1 MLSIW
6 WFCHW
11 PIQWKEHIIIKFTSL
26 FPTQSAEDYDI
37 EWDPISSCLNSQES
51 SELLAMYGDET
62 HRLEPTP
69 TNLPHVRIN
78 GHLINYRGF
87 DKSLIC
93 SKYCGE
99 KPPACPAEVP
109 KWIKTWYNLQKY
121 IFLIPVKCKN
131 KIKKSRWR
139 RQFRWDKDYSEKT
152 ELDHWWLKPPYDF
165 LLTRIYQDVIG
176 GLTRECKRLW
186 TWNLK
191 AMNSKNALKR
201 Q

>member
-11 PIQWKEHIIIKFTSL
+11 PIRWKEHIIIEFISL
-26 FPTQSAEDYDI
+26 FPTQFAEDYEI

-121 IFLIPVKCKN
+121 IVLIPVKYTN
-131 KIKKSRWR
+131 KIKKVCAYTRWR
-139 RQFRWDKDYSEKT
+139 RQFRWGKDYSEKT
-152 ELDHWWLKPPYDF
+152 AFDHRWLRRPPDDF
-165 LLTRIYQDVIG
+165 LLTRIYYNVIG
-176 GLTRECKRLW
+176 
-186 TWNLK
+186 
-191 AMNSKNALKR
+191 AVV
-201 Q
+201 

>member
-11 PIQWKEHIIIKFTSL
+11 SIQWKEHIIIKFTSL
-26 FPTQSAEDYDI
+26 FSTQFAEDYEI

-121 IFLIPVKCKN
+121 IVLIPVKCAN
-131 KIKKSRWR
+131 KMKKSLGICAC
-139 RQFRWDKDYSEKT
+139 T
-152 ELDHWWLKPPYDF
+152 
-165 LLTRIYQDVIG
+165 G
-176 GLTRECKRLW
+176 
-186 TWNLK
+186 
-191 AMNSKNALKR
+191 
-201 Q
+201 

>member
-1 MLSIW
+1 MINFVERLCFLLISNCTLLFFSLDRLVTKSQKLNNKCQPCFFFVVDSISNSNNNNRLWIILGVKYLVLLSLTDLMKRTYHEIH
-6 WFCHW
+6 FVYA
-11 PIQWKEHIIIKFTSL
+11 QF
-26 FPTQSAEDYDI
+26 AEDYEI

-109 KWIKTWYNLQKY
+109 
-121 IFLIPVKCKN
+121 
-131 KIKKSRWR
+131 R
-139 RQFRWDKDYSEKT
+139 
-152 ELDHWWLKPPYDF
+152 
-165 LLTRIYQDVIG
+165 
-176 GLTRECKRLW
+176 
-186 TWNLK
+186 
-191 AMNSKNALKR
+191 
-201 Q
+201 

>member
-26 FPTQSAEDYDI
+26 FSTQFAEDYEI

-109 KWIKTWYNLQKY
+109 KWIKTWYNLLKY
-121 IFLIPVKCKN
+121 IILIPMKCTN
-131 KIKKSRWR
+131 KIEKSMCV
-139 RQFRWDKDYSEKT
+139 YY
-152 ELDHWWLKPPYDF
+152 LDDDNNFVDAKITQKRLNSISAVYWWLRGPSDDF
-165 LLTRIYQDVIG
+165 LSTCI
-176 GLTRECKRLW
+176 
-186 TWNLK
+186 
-191 AMNSKNALKR
+191 
-201 Q
+201 

>member
-1 MLSIW
+1 MLCQWS
-6 WFCHW
+6 
-11 PIQWKEHIIIKFTSL
+11 IQWKEHIIKFTL
-26 FPTQSAEDYDI
+26 WFPTQFAEDYEI
-37 EWDPISSCLNSQES
+37 EWDSISSCLNSQES

-121 IFLIPVKCKN
+121 IFLIPVKSKN
-131 KIKKSRWR
+131 KKVDDDDNFDETKITQKSLNWITDDSNL
-139 RQFRWDKDYSEKT
+139 QMTFY
-152 ELDHWWLKPPYDF
+152 WLVFTIYHNVIDD
-165 LLTRIYQDVIG
+165 LTRA
-176 GLTRECKRLW
+176 CKRLW

-191 AMNSKNALKR
+191 AMNSKNDLKR